1 MEKAK
6 ISVIQLFSIMF
17 IFDMGTALVISY
29 GIGAQKDAWLAI
41 LLGMRGGVVLFFIYY
56 TLLRQYP
63 NLMFTGY
70 ARKIFGKY
78 LGGSLAYFTLYIGYT
93 LLIKKR

>member
-41 LLGMRGGVVLFFIYY
+41 LLGMCGGVVLFFIYY

-63 NLMFTGY
+63 NLMFTNM
-70 ARKIFGKY
+70 RGKY
-78 LGGSLAYFTLYIGYT
+78 LENTLVDDWIT
-93 LLIKKR
+93 LRCILVIRC